1 MARCK
6 MQFKLLFKLLLSY
19 TFCYS
24 ISAETT
30 SLSLINFT
38 PEALEIFWLDDA
50 ANYEVKV
57 KDLLGYSEAQMHGE
71 VGHSFVYYYLGE
83 RHAVTLHENSNKS
96 SLHLIGGET
105 TKRVECSTSAGDLRI
120 TVHPDW
126 SPRGACRFLE
136 LIHVQYFDGCA
147 LNRVVPA
154 FLTQFGIGA
163 DYAMRTHYRMDTIPD
178 DEPRGI
184 SFKPGYMSYAG
195 SGPDSRSN
203 EVFIVMPDADDWT
216 LSNFG
221 SSNPWE
227 TPFGFVEEETLTT
240 VGNFE
245 AYGDMPPWGTGPRP
259 ELIYEEDGY
268 QYLEKHFPRLS
279 YIHECRIVVQD
290 EVEKEL

>member
-1 MARCK
+1 MK
-6 MQFKLLFKLLLSY
+6 MKFNLLFILLLTNS
-19 TFCYS
+19 FCNWL
-24 ISAETT
+24 SAQAA

-38 PEALEIFWLDDA
+38 PETLEIFWLDDA

-71 VGHSFVYYYLGE
+71 VGHSFVYYYQGE
-83 RHAVTLHENSNKS
+83 RHAIVLHDDNSNKPS
-96 SLHLIGGET
+96 QHLIGAET
-105 TKRVECSTSAGDLRI
+105 TRVECTTSTGDLRI
-120 TVHPDW
+120 IIQPDW

-136 LIHVQYFDGCA
+136 LIHAHYFDGCA
-147 LNRVVPA
+147 LNRVVPG

-163 DYAMRTHYRMDTIPD
+163 DYAMRSRYRMETIPD
-178 DEPRGI
+178 DQPRGI
-184 SFKPGYMSYAG
+184 SFKPGYLSYAG
-195 SGPDSRSN
+195 SGPNSRSN

-221 SSNPWE
+221 ASNPWE

-268 QYLEKHFPRLS
+268 HYLKKNFPRLS
-279 YIHECRIVVQD
+279 YIHECRIVTQ
-290 EVEKEL
+290 EEGEREL